1 MLEACARCTPRVPL
15 ATSSVVQPM
24 QSEPF
29 DQEAFLRDARS
40 AAVESGDLDAHLNR
54 GRLQKVRTRGL
65 SAGHAGG
72 SSVAP
77 HTPAHMRA
85 VLC

>member
-1 MLEACARCTPRVPL
+1 MPL

-72 SSVAP
+72 Q
-77 HTPAHMRA
+77 
-85 VLC
+85 